1 MKKWIIRI
9 GIGVVVIVVVC
20 VFLVA
25 FFLEGIVKSG
35 VEAVG
40 PKITQTEV
48 ALSGVSLSLLN
59 GAATIRGLVIGNPTG
74 YKGNT
79 ALEAG
84 EIHLDVEPSSL
95 LSDKVIV
102 RGVRVDGAKINV
114 EGSATDNNLTKIQSN
129 IEASLNSVMSGSSN
143 APAKSS
149 GPGKKLQVDDF
160 VISHSE
166 LSLTLGMLGGKT
178 TTVAL
183 PDIHLANLGQGPDG
197 ITAAELSKR
206 IIAAVTANVTQVV
219 TDTVKKLGGAA
230 LDAAKDAGKTATDSF
245 DKAGRGIKD
254 MFKKKP

>member
-1 MKKWIIRI
+1 MAAVLIA
-9 GIGVVVIVVVC
+9 IVV

-25 FFLEGIVKSG
+25 AFLGNIVKSG

-59 GAATIRGLVIGNPTG
+59 GSATIKGLVIGNPAG
-74 YKGNT
+74 YKART

-84 EIHLDVEPSSL
+84 ELHLKVEPSSL

-102 RGVRVDGAKINV
+102 RAVRIDGAKINV

-129 IEASLNSVMSGSSN
+129 VEASLNSLMSGSSN
-143 APAKSS
+143 AAPKSS
-149 GPGKKLQVDDF
+149 GAGKKLQVDDL
-160 VISHSE
+160 VIARSE

-178 TTVAL
+178 TTVSL
-183 PDIHLANLGQGPDG
+183 PDIHLSNLGQGPDG

-206 IIAAVTANVTQVV
+206 IIASITGSVTQVV

-230 LDAAKDAGKTATDSF
+230 VDAAKDVGKTATEGL

-254 MFKKKP
+254 LFKKKP